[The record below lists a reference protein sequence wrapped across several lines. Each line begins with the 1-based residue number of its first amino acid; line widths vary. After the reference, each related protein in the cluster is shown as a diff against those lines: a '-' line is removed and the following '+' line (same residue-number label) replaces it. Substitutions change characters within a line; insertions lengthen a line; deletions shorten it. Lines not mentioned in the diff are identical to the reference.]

1 MEPNPPL
8 PPVTVRLRSQWVSGT
23 TTMNVFV
30 DFQARDLDEALRLIR
45 QAVPLGAPLFSQNLE
60 EVPA

>member
-1 MEPNPPL
+1 
-8 PPVTVRLRSQWVSGT
+8 
-23 TTMNVFV
+23 MNVFV